1 MKYSVVAVGRV
12 RAAPCGKKMLT
23 VAALDD
29 QITDENLHDFTV
41 LASRRGPHLYAE
53 VTERN

>member
-1 MKYSVVAVGRV
+1 
-12 RAAPCGKKMLT
+12 MLS

-29 QITDENLHDFTV
+29 QITDENLHDLTV
-41 LASRRGPHLYAE
+41 LASRRGRHLFAE

>member
-1 MKYSVVAVGRV
+1 
-12 RAAPCGKKMLT
+12 MLP

-29 QITDENLHDFTV
+29 QITDEILHDVTV

-53 VTERN
+53 VTDRR